1 MLSEKMAT
9 ITSRNRRVAGLI
21 SFIVLMSNLF
31 ASDKTFGAT
40 AKSITKNNANDD
52 VHATISTVK
61 QNSKERRHLSSSYH
75 NSCGVGFQDASTTCK
90 YPCPSGSIDECP
102 PGMLCYFN
110 TQCDF
115 KELLDQWKPTPYP
128 TPKPQPQPVKQPTS
142 SPLSSEDIAKLSYFC
157 GKNWSDAS
165 NTCTTWCPN
174 GSDDVCPFGQSCFG
188 DTSCIKTNEP
198 TERPTDPLPTKSPS
212 MRPTGPTAAPTV
224 GLMVDQPSNHQFCG
238 L

>member
-1 MLSEKMAT
+1 MTT
-9 ITSRNRRVAGLI
+9 ITSRNRRVAGMI
-21 SFIVLMSNLF
+21 SFIVLISNLF
-31 ASDKTFGAT
+31 SSDKTFGAT
-40 AKSITKNNANDD
+40 ATIEVENMSNNNADD
-52 VHATISTVK
+52 SHVTSSTVA
-61 QNSKERRHLSSSYH
+61 QSSRERRLSSSYH
-75 NSCGVGFQDASTTCK
+75 NSCGVGFQDASKSCT

-128 TPKPQPQPVKQPTS
+128 TLKPVKPTS
-142 SPLSSEDIAKLSYFC
+142 SPLSTEDIAKLSYFC

-174 GSDDVCPFGQSCFG
+174 GSDDDCPYGQSCFG

-198 TERPTDPLPTKSPS
+198 TGRPTDPLPTKSPS